1 MKASTTGTGKYQNTT
16 AAATAGV
23 SDALVGKLSVNYYA
37 SSTQH
42 QMNDKGTMHQF
53 FALGTTLTKNYP
65 DGRLSLMYAHK
76 ESGVA
81 LRCIKN
87 K

>member
-1 MKASTTGTGKYQNTT
+1 
-16 AAATAGV
+16 
-23 SDALVGKLSVNYYA
+23 
-37 SSTQH
+37 
-42 QMNDKGTMHQF
+42 MNDAGTQHQF
-53 FALGTTLTKNYP
+53 FALGTTFTKTYP

-76 ESGVA
+76 ECGVA